1 MKGYHHVTMAAI
13 MAAVAFVCASTCQA
27 QLPEVAPVDLGELS
41 PDDFADDELDI
52 PYYLHHFHTIA
63 NSVVEEGDDR
73 GFIDI
78 SVWRRE
84 SDNEPYNAR
93 VMENHL
99 SFAWFYCT
107 DRPWNPYYA
116 DPAVRA
122 HLEAVLDFWVRMQ
135 NEDGRFSE
143 YGVERWNLPATAFA
157 TKFMGRTLELLKD
170 GPPIDDDLHQRVID
184 ANRRAIMVTLTDEN
198 LRSHGTRFANQ
209 FSNVW
214 AGALAYVDLFGDEEI
229 REHLEAHLLADEDPF
244 MSPAGYFYEANGP
257 DWGYNMGTEQSNVR
271 MAYHYTKEGP
281 LGDAFVEKME
291 RWIDWLSYNAV
302 PEPDSNRW
310 VLNHAIECRT
320 GRTSVFTVANLAVAD
335 RVPLARVWTTTQEQL
350 QERCESQR
358 EALEENWPQ
367 VRELREG
374 SFSAFSPYTFLHR
387 DHAIYHPT
395 QAERE
400 EALALVPHVARDRFI
415 HQRVDSRFPLQ
426 YTYVRRPGYYAAITT
441 GERVRPSQR
450 YGLSVVWTPDRG
462 AVMQSQMSGGADAWG
477 TRPPEGD
484 LPHEAGSLETKFAID
499 DVSVEPEPGARDLPD
514 GTLEMTWPLGDAGQK
529 TVTFADD
536 AIEVHVSYEGAFT
549 EQLPLLVAEEP
560 QFEGGKIIVD
570 GRTLVEVGEQAIE
583 VAATNTRVGDS
594 RLWAVSIDAIDEMNY
609 RIIGDQ

>member
-1 MKGYHHVTMAAI
+1 
-13 MAAVAFVCASTCQA
+13 
-27 QLPEVAPVDLGELS
+27 
-41 PDDFADDELDI
+41 
-52 PYYLHHFHTIA
+52 HHFHTVA

-78 SVWRRE
+78 TVWRRGQ
-84 SDNEPYNAR
+84 DNEPYNAR

-122 HLEAVLDFWVRMQ
+122 KLEAVLEFWVGMQ
-135 NEDGRFSE
+135 NDDGRFSE

-170 GPPIDDDLHQRVID
+170 GPPIDEDLHQRVIEAD
-184 ANRRAIMVTLTDEN
+184 RAAIIATLTDEN
-198 LRSHGTRFANQ
+198 LHSHGTRFANQ

-229 REHLEAHLLADEDPF
+229 RELLETHLLADEDPF

-271 MAYHYTKEGP
+271 MAYHYTKDEP
-281 LGDAFVEKME
+281 LGDAFVKKMAL
-291 RWIDWLSYNAV
+291 WIDWLSYNAV
-302 PEPDSNRW
+302 PEPDSSRW

-320 GRTSVFTVANLAVAD
+320 GRTSVFTVGNLAVAD

-350 QERCESQR
+350 QERHESQR
-358 EALEENWPQ
+358 AALEENWPE

-400 EALALVPHVARDRFI
+400 EAIAMVPHVAGDRFI

-426 YTYVRRPGYYAAITT
+426 YTYVRRPGYYVAITT

-450 YGLSVVWTPDRG
+450 YGLNLVWTPELG
-462 AVMQSQMSGGADAWG
+462 AVMQSQMSGGPDAWG
-477 TRPPEGD
+477 TRPLEGD
-484 LPHEAGSLETKFAID
+484 LPHEAGSLETEFTID
-499 DVSVEPEPGARDLPD
+499 GVSVEPEAGTRDLPD
-514 GTLEMTWPLGDAGQK
+514 GTLVMSWPLSDAGQK

-536 AIEVHVSYEGAFT
+536 AIEVDVHYDGGFT
-549 EQLPLLVAEEP
+549 EQLPLLLAEEP
-560 QFEGGKIIVD
+560 QIEDGSIVVA
-570 GRTLVEVGEQAIE
+570 GTTLVEIDRTTTE
-583 VAATNTRVGDS
+583 AAAADTRIGDK
-594 RLWAVSIDAIDEMNY
+594 RLWTVSVDAIDELNY
-609 RIIGDQ
+609 RIIGAQ